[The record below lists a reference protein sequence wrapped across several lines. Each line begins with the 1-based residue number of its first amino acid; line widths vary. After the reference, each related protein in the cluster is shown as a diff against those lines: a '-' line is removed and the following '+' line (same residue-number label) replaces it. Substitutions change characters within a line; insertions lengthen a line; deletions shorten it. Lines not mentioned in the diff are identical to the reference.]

1 MLLRHWGLWA
11 QDFRRNQIQVQDV
24 TVKIERS
31 RASRSPSETTMEMC
45 LSFFGGRGALSLGF
59 GPGLG
64 ENARRT
70 LTSSTTEAAN
80 PRNQANADKGH
91 YIISGEVLLA
101 RALKETGESPTPN
114 PEKSYTNTCT
124 QHLSKTQKPE
134 P

>member
-1 MLLRHWGLWA
+1 
-11 QDFRRNQIQVQDV
+11 
-24 TVKIERS
+24 
-31 RASRSPSETTMEMC
+31 MEMC

-70 LTSSTTEAAN
+70 LTSSTTEAADL
-80 PRNQANADKGH
+80 RNQANADKGH

-101 RALKETGESPTPN
+101 LKETGESPTPN
-114 PEKSYTNTCT
+114 PEKPYTNTCT
-124 QHLSKTQKPE
+124 QHLSKPQKPE